1 MTPFMLAVFVGI
13 LAVAAE
19 VADRMPVPADRYRR
33 IEDFADCGLGADEYR
48 GPRRYTR
55 PSEALDTKGDPGAN
69 RQASTG
75 ASITHQHI
83 TRQEMNR

>member
-1 MTPFMLAVFVGI
+1 MTPAMLLAFMGV

-19 VADRMPVPADRYRR
+19 IADRMPVPADKYRR

-55 PSEALDTKGDPGAN
+55 PSETHDMRKGTDSCTAKRKPVPSD
-69 RQASTG
+69 QL
-75 ASITHQHI
+75 THQEN
-83 TRQEMNR
+83 Q